1 MNIQQLEYIVAVD
14 RYRHFAKAAKSCGVS
29 QPTLSMMIQKLEDE
43 LGLEIFD
50 RSKSPVS
57 TNKSGEMIINQARV
71 ILYNIRQLREMADST
86 KESILG
92 DLELAIIPTVAPY
105 LLPKLFS
112 EFKRNLPSLRCRV
125 SEMKTSSIIEK
136 LKSAEIDLAIVA
148 TPLSD
153 PDILEVPLYYERF
166 LAYISPGDP
175 FYSHTDLDATQID
188 YERMWI
194 LEEGHCFRDQ
204 IFNICHKS
212 HNYFQQYEAG
222 SIETLI
228 KVVDENGG
236 FTIFPEL
243 HLSSLSAAQQ
253 AHVRPFRGEE
263 PRREISLVFRQ
274 DFIKEKLLNVIV
286 SSIKSIIPQNM
297 LDPRLVKMRVKL

>member
-57 TNKSGEMIINQARV
+57 TNQSGEMIVNQARV
-71 ILYNIRQLREMADST
+71 VLYNIRQLREMADST

-92 DLELAIIPTVAPY
+92 DMEMSIIPTVAPY
-105 LLPKLFS
+105 LLPKLFG

-125 SEMKTSSIIEK
+125 SEMKTSTVIEK

-148 TPLSD
+148 TPLDD
-153 PDILEVPLYYERF
+153 PEILEVPLYYERF
-166 LAYISPGDP
+166 LAYISPGDEL
-175 FYSHTDLDATQID
+175 YSRTELNVAEINYD
-188 YERMWI
+188 RMWI

-204 IFNICHKS
+204 IFNICNRA
-212 HNYFQQYEAG
+212 HNNFQQYEAG

-243 HLSSLSAAQQ
+243 HLPSLTPAQQ
-253 AHVRPFRGEE
+253 KHVRPFRGEE

-286 SSIKSIIPQNM
+286 SSIKSIIPQSM
-297 LDPRLVKMRVKL
+297 LDPRLSKMRVKL

>member
-29 QPTLSMMIQKLEDE
+29 QPTLSMMIQKLEEE

-57 TNKSGEMIINQARV
+57 TNQSGEMIVNQARV
-71 ILYNIRQLREMADST
+71 VLYNIRQLKEMADST

-92 DLELAIIPTVAPY
+92 DLEMSIIPTVAPY
-105 LLPKLFS
+105 LLPKLFG

-125 SEMKTSSIIEK
+125 SEMKTSTVIEK

-148 TPLSD
+148 TPLND
-153 PDILEVPLYYERF
+153 PEILEVPLYYERF
-166 LAYISPGDP
+166 LAYISPGDEL
-175 FYSHTDLDATQID
+175 YSRTELNVAEINYD
-188 YERMWI
+188 RMWI

-204 IFNICHKS
+204 IFNICNRA
-212 HNYFQQYEAG
+212 HNNFQQYEAG

-243 HLSSLSAAQQ
+243 HLSSLSPAQQ
-253 AHVRPFRGEE
+253 KHVRPFRGEE

-286 SSIKSIIPQNM
+286 SSIKSIIPQSM
-297 LDPRLVKMRVKL
+297 LDPRLSKMRVKL

>member
-57 TNKSGEMIINQARV
+57 TNQSGEMIVNQARV
-71 ILYNIRQLREMADST
+71 VLYNIRQLREMADST

-92 DLELAIIPTVAPY
+92 DMEMSIIPTVAPY
-105 LLPKLFS
+105 LLPKLFG

-125 SEMKTSSIIEK
+125 SEMKTSTVIEK

-148 TPLSD
+148 TPLDD
-153 PDILEVPLYYERF
+153 PEILEVPLYYERF
-166 LAYISPGDP
+166 LAYISPGDEL
-175 FYSHTDLDATQID
+175 YSHTELNVAEINYD
-188 YERMWI
+188 RMWI

-204 IFNICHKS
+204 IFNICNRA
-212 HNYFQQYEAG
+212 HNNFQQYEAG

-243 HLSSLSAAQQ
+243 HLPSLTPAQQ
-253 AHVRPFRGEE
+253 KHVRPFRGEE

-286 SSIKSIIPQNM
+286 SSIKSIIPQSM
-297 LDPRLVKMRVKL
+297 LDPRLSKMRVKL

>member
-57 TNKSGEMIINQARV
+57 TNQSGEMIVNQARV
-71 ILYNIRQLREMADST
+71 VLYNIRQLREMADST

-92 DLELAIIPTVAPY
+92 DLEMSIIPTVAPY
-105 LLPKLFS
+105 LLPKLFG

-125 SEMKTSSIIEK
+125 SEMKTSTVIEK

-148 TPLSD
+148 TPLDD
-153 PDILEVPLYYERF
+153 PEILEVPLYYERF
-166 LAYISPGDP
+166 LAYISPGDEL
-175 FYSHTDLDATQID
+175 YSHTELTVAEINYD
-188 YERMWI
+188 RMWI

-204 IFNICHKS
+204 IFNICNRA
-212 HNYFQQYEAG
+212 HNNFQQYEAG

-243 HLSSLSAAQQ
+243 HLPSLTPAQQ
-253 AHVRPFRGEE
+253 KHVRPFRGEE

-286 SSIKSIIPQNM
+286 SSIKSIIPQSM
-297 LDPRLVKMRVKL
+297 LDPRLSKMRVKL

>member
-57 TNKSGEMIINQARV
+57 TNQSGEMIVNQARV
-71 ILYNIRQLREMADST
+71 VLYNIRQLREMADST

-92 DLELAIIPTVAPY
+92 DLEMSIIPTVAPY
-105 LLPKLFS
+105 LLPKLFG

-125 SEMKTSSIIEK
+125 SEMKTSTVIEK

-148 TPLSD
+148 TPLDD
-153 PDILEVPLYYERF
+153 PEILEVPLYYERF
-166 LAYISPGDP
+166 LAYISPGDEL
-175 FYSHTDLDATQID
+175 YSRTELNVAEINYD
-188 YERMWI
+188 RMWI

-204 IFNICHKS
+204 IFNICNRA
-212 HNYFQQYEAG
+212 HNSFQQYEAG

-243 HLSSLSAAQQ
+243 HLPSLTPAQQ
-253 AHVRPFRGEE
+253 KHVRPFRGEE

-286 SSIKSIIPQNM
+286 SSIKSIIPQSM
-297 LDPRLVKMRVKL
+297 LDPRLSKMRVKL

>member
-50 RSKSPVS
+50 RSKSPVN

-112 EFKRNLPSLRCRV
+112 EFKRNLPSLRCKV

-175 FYSHTDLDATQID
+175 FYSYTELDATQID

-212 HNYFQQYEAG
+212 HNLFQQYEAG

-253 AHVRPFRGEE
+253 SHVRPFSGEE

-274 DFIKEKLLNVIV
+274 DFIKEKMLNVIV
-286 SSIKSIIPQNM
+286 SSIKNIIPQNM

>member
-57 TNKSGEMIINQARV
+57 TNQSGEMIVNQARV
-71 ILYNIRQLREMADST
+71 VLYNIRQLREMADST

-92 DLELAIIPTVAPY
+92 DMEMSIIPTVAPY
-105 LLPKLFS
+105 LLPKLFG

-125 SEMKTSSIIEK
+125 SEMKTSTVIEK

-148 TPLSD
+148 TPLDD
-153 PDILEVPLYYERF
+153 PEILEVPLYYERF
-166 LAYISPGDP
+166 LAYISPGDEL
-175 FYSHTDLDATQID
+175 YSHTELTVAEINYD
-188 YERMWI
+188 RMWI

-204 IFNICHKS
+204 IFNICNRA
-212 HNYFQQYEAG
+212 HNNFQQYEAG

-243 HLSSLSAAQQ
+243 HLPSLTPAQQ
-253 AHVRPFRGEE
+253 KHVRPFRGEE

-286 SSIKSIIPQNM
+286 SSIKSIIPQSM
-297 LDPRLVKMRVKL
+297 LDPRLSKMRVKL

>member
-29 QPTLSMMIQKLEDE
+29 QPTLSMMIQKLEEE

-50 RSKSPVS
+50 RSKSPVA
-57 TNKSGEMIINQARV
+57 TNQSGEMIVNQARV
-71 ILYNIRQLREMADST
+71 VLYNIHQLKEMADST

-92 DLELAIIPTVAPY
+92 DMEMSIIPTVAPY
-105 LLPKLFS
+105 LLPKLFG

-125 SEMKTSSIIEK
+125 SEMKTSVVIEK
-136 LKSAEIDLAIVA
+136 LKSAEIDIAIVA
-148 TPLSD
+148 TPLGD
-153 PDILEVPLYYERF
+153 PEILEVPLYYERF
-166 LAYISPGDP
+166 LAYISPGDEL
-175 FYSHTDLDATQID
+175 YSRADLDIAEINYD
-188 YERMWI
+188 RMWI
-194 LEEGHCFRDQ
+194 LEEGHCFRGQ
-204 IFNICHKS
+204 IFNICNRA
-212 HNYFQQYEAG
+212 HNNFQQYEAG

-243 HLSSLSAAQQ
+243 HLSSLSSSQQ
-253 AHVRPFRGEE
+253 KHVRSFRGEE

-286 SSIKSIIPQNM
+286 SSVKSIIPQSM
-297 LDPRLVKMRVKL
+297 LDPRLSKMRVKL

>member
-57 TNKSGEMIINQARV
+57 TNQSGEMIVNQARV
-71 ILYNIRQLREMADST
+71 VLYNIRQLREMADST

-92 DLELAIIPTVAPY
+92 DMEMSIIPTVAPY
-105 LLPKLFS
+105 LLPKLFG

-125 SEMKTSSIIEK
+125 SEMKTSTVIEK

-148 TPLSD
+148 TPLDD
-153 PDILEVPLYYERF
+153 PEILEVPLYYERF
-166 LAYISPGDP
+166 LAYISPGDEL
-175 FYSHTDLDATQID
+175 YSRTELSVAEINYD
-188 YERMWI
+188 RMWI

-204 IFNICHKS
+204 IFNICNRA
-212 HNYFQQYEAG
+212 HNNFQHYEAG

-243 HLSSLSAAQQ
+243 HLPSLTPAQQ
-253 AHVRPFRGEE
+253 KHVRPFRGEE

-286 SSIKSIIPQNM
+286 SSIKSIIPQSM
-297 LDPRLVKMRVKL
+297 LDPRLSKMRVKL

>member
-57 TNKSGEMIINQARV
+57 TNQSGEMIVNQARV
-71 ILYNIRQLREMADST
+71 VLYNIRQLREMADST

-92 DLELAIIPTVAPY
+92 DIEMSIIPTVAPY
-105 LLPKLFS
+105 LLPKLFG

-125 SEMKTSSIIEK
+125 SEMKTSTVIEK

-148 TPLSD
+148 TPLDD
-153 PDILEVPLYYERF
+153 PEILEVPLYYERF
-166 LAYISPGDP
+166 LAYISPGDEL
-175 FYSHTDLDATQID
+175 YSRVELNVEEINYD
-188 YERMWI
+188 RMWI

-204 IFNICHKS
+204 IFNICNRA
-212 HNYFQQYEAG
+212 HNNFQQYEAG

-243 HLSSLSAAQQ
+243 HLPSLTPAQQ
-253 AHVRPFRGEE
+253 KHVRPFRGEE

-286 SSIKSIIPQNM
+286 SSIKSIIPQSM
-297 LDPRLVKMRVKL
+297 LDPRLSKMRVKL